1 MRYNESIVYKYH
13 PPSYLIIFKSNC
25 LIAGSVSSAIATPTD
40 VIKVRMQA
48 KAMRGCGGF
57 VGVGRDIYRLEGVR
71 GLWKGVVPTAQRAAL
86 VAGVQLPVYDL
97 TKQKL
102 CSSTNPQLKESVVC
116 HLIAS
121 LVAGMS
127 AAVASN
133 PVDVVRTRIMVQR
146 KYLRAQHPLPVAVTL
161 YK

>member
-1 MRYNESIVYKYH
+1 
-13 PPSYLIIFKSNC
+13 
-25 LIAGSVSSAIATPTD
+25 
-40 VIKVRMQA
+40 
-48 KAMRGCGGF
+48 MRGCGGF

-97 TKQKL
+97 TKQRL
-102 CSSTNPQLKESVVC
+102 CASQHPQLKESVVC
-116 HLIAS
+116 HLISS

-146 KYLRAQHPLPVAVTL
+146 RYLRAQHPLPVAVTL

>member
-1 MRYNESIVYKYH
+1 MRT
-13 PPSYLIIFKSNC
+13 L
-25 LIAGSVSSAIATPTD
+25 AGSVSSAIATPTD

-57 VGVGRDIYRLEGVR
+57 VGVGGDIYRLEGVR
-71 GLWKGVVPTAQRAAL
+71 GLWKGVIPTAQRAAL

-102 CSSTNPQLKESVVC
+102 CSSQHPQLKESVVC
-116 HLIAS
+116 HLISS

-146 KYLRAQHPLPVAVTL
+146 KYLRAQHHHLPVAVTL